1 MEERKITVVSTATQS
16 KKVIS
21 TNAETLRDLKTA
33 LDEANIK
40 YDNMSFLEGISRTE
54 LISDE
59 SQLPSNV
66 MYKGEPTNNLV
77 IILTNAKKNISSGT
91 FSRKETQDD

>member
-59 SQLPSNV
+59 
-66 MYKGEPTNNLV
+66 
-77 IILTNAKKNISSGT
+77 
-91 FSRKETQDD
+91 

>member
-33 LDEANIK
+33 LDEALSKKLPFTSVTVPVWVPFIIT
-40 YDNMSFLEGISRTE
+40 LAPTIS
-54 LISDE
+54 
-59 SQLPSNV
+59 
-66 MYKGEPTNNLV
+66 Y
-77 IILTNAKKNISSGT
+77 
-91 FSRKETQDD
+91 